1 MRVKGGTV
9 TRARRKKMIKLA
21 KGYRG
26 QRHINYKVAKQQVW
40 KGWVYAF
47 RDRKTT
53 KRNFRKLWI
62 ARINAAAR
70 MNGLSYSRFM
80 NGLTLI
86 GSKLNRKMLADLA
99 VTDSAAFAALA
110 DAAKKALDDNG
121 QVYREA
127 TPATL
132 ETSIEIKTAAPKA
145 EKAAPAPKQ
154 AAAKAEATEAVAK
167 PTDKNTVADIKA
179 YLDAQGTEYAASAKK
194 ADLLALV

>member
-1 MRVKGGTV
+1 MRVKGTNT

-40 KGWVYAF
+40 KSWFYAF

-80 NGLTLI
+80 NGLSLM
-86 GSKLNRKMLADLA
+86 GSTLNRKMLADLA
-99 VTDSAAFAALA
+99 ISDAAAFASLA
-110 DAAKKALDDNG
+110 TAAKKALADNN
-121 QVYREA
+121 QIVHEI
-127 TPATL
+127 TPATT
-132 ETSIEIKTAAPKA
+132 EKEITINVASPKA
-145 EKAAPAPKQ
+145 AKKASS
-154 AAAKAEATEAVAK
+154 VK
-167 PTDKNTVADIKA
+167 PTDKNTVAEIKA
-179 YLDAQGTEYAASAKK
+179 YLSENGIEFSASAKK
-194 ADLLALV
+194 AELLALV